1 MVVGRHSCTRPTF
14 QKPPRLCNLRIA
26 NLSLEHGIGD
36 VSCIGF
42 VSLGLVAGPQF
53 GDYEAGYRFGRLGYD
68 LAEGRG
74 LTRFQA
80 RIYMIFGQQVLPWTE
95 HVRMGRDLVRRAL
108 EVANKTGDLT
118 YAAYCGTQLTTNLLA
133 ADDPLVESQREA
145 ENAFAFAQKFRFGM
159 VIDRTGV
166 QIALIRMLRG
176 LTPTFGSLD
185 NQTFNEFKM
194 ERRFAENPDLALAEY
209 CYWLRKMQGRFFAG
223 QYSAAIEAS
232 SRAQRLLRSSPSVS
246 ESAEFHLY
254 GALSRAAC
262 CEPSG
267 PDPYARHRETL
278 AAHDRQLRAW
288 AANCPE
294 NFEDRSAL
302 VGAEIARLEGRE
314 LDAEHLYEQAIR
326 SARENGFVHNEAIAN
341 ELAARFYEARGF
353 KTISHAYLQKAR
365 YCYSRWG
372 ATGKVRQIDKLY
384 PQLREDELAF
394 GLTRT
399 IAASVEHLDLAT
411 VIKVSQ
417 AVSGEIALEKL
428 IDKLMR
434 AAIEH
439 AGAQRGLLIGPRN
452 DELQIEAEAT
462 TRGED
467 IAVHMRDGVRNASTL
482 PESLVRYVMRTQE
495 TVILDDAST
504 QSPFSADPYVAEHRA
519 RSILCLPL
527 ITQGKLVGI
536 LYLENNLPVTA
547 SPF

>member
-36 VSCIGF
+36 VSCVGF

-108 EVANKTGDLT
+108 EVANRTGDLT